1 MEILITLSGDA
12 YNPRTKGEIKKLL
25 NGMEFT
31 QLGNGSFT
39 GFIVNSSSLKEVEER
54 LEKLKVNGISVEEV
68 DF

>member
-1 MEILITLSGDA
+1 MEIQITLSGDA
-12 YNPRTKGEIKKLL
+12 YNSRTKGVIKKLL

-39 GFIVNSSSLKEVEER
+39 GFIVKSTSLKEVEKR